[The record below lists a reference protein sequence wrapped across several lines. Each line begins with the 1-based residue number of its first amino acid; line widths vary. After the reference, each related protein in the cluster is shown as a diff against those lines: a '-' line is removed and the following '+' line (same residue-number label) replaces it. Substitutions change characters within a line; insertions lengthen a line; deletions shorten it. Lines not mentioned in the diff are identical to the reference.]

1 MSIHITQHFAEG
13 CDWWFILGLADAD
26 EVVTAV
32 STPAVENWGARSSA
46 MVSGVLIYTEIMLG

>member
-1 MSIHITQHFAEG
+1 
-13 CDWWFILGLADAD
+13 LGLADAD